1 MKLTWFGGT
10 TLRIHI
16 GGKILVCGEAPAD
29 IDAAELT
36 SGADRVFR
44 LDGDFPAVDP
54 TAWVPRRAAA
64 LVNEAAVPDV
74 LVHRADDGAVLVD
87 AVGEPP
93 LLLVTEVMPGAGR
106 WSRDAVVVA
115 FSAEAATSALGAA
128 APRMIALALPDSA
141 AGSAFERLA
150 PSLGGTGLVA
160 LEPRM
165 ALEV

>member
-16 GGKILVCGEAPAD
+16 GGKILVCGEAPAGVEPV
-29 IDAAELT
+29 ELT
-36 SGADRVFR
+36 SGADRVLR
-44 LDGDFPAVDP
+44 LEDDFPAVDP
-54 TAWVPRRAAA
+54 VTWMPRRAAA
-64 LVNEAAVPDV
+64 LVNEAAPPDV
-74 LVHRADDGAVLVD
+74 LVHRASDGALLVD

-93 LLLVTEVMPGAGR
+93 LLLVTGKTPKVGR

-115 FSAEAATSALGAA
+115 FSTETATSALEAA
-128 APRMIALALPDSA
+128 TPRMIALGLPNSA
-141 AGSAFERLA
+141 AGEAFERLA
-150 PSLGGTGLVA
+150 PRLGGTGLVA